1 MADTIFGLIGDVAV
15 AVSGWFTSVLTASGM
30 VNIFLGIASMVLAV
44 RLLMSPILGRGS
56 DKATKK
62 KDDGGDDE

>member
-1 MADTIFGLIGDVAV
+1 MAETIFDMIGAVAA

-44 RLLMSPILGRGS
+44 RLLMSPILGSGS

-62 KDDGGDDE
+62 KDSGEDDA